1 MSHAKMVL
9 VVNIRGVLI
18 IKTSIQSNINE
29 AKLISSLCGI
39 KGFKMGRYLLI
50 LLNEFFDQYPCY

>member
-1 MSHAKMVL
+1 MSHAKMVS

-18 IKTSIQSNINE
+18 IITSIQSNINK
-29 AKLISSLCGI
+29 ARLISSLCGV

-50 LLNEFFDQYPCY
+50 LLNEFFEQCPCY